1 LTRSWRPGRSD
12 YPNQVN
18 NVLGFP
24 YIFSRRAGCARPRHQ
39 RPDEDRR
46 AEALANL
53 AREDVPD
60 EVAMAYQGNR
70 PRFGPQYIIPVP
82 FDPRLI
88 SAIPVAV
95 AKAAMESG
103 VAQKPILN
111 MDAYAQE
118 LSARRDPIAS
128 TLQRLYERVRRHPRR
143 VVFAEGEEEQVMRA
157 AVSYVNQRLGTACL
171 LGREE
176 QMRETAKQAGIDLDR
191 PGLELVN
198 ARVSRRVDAYT
209 DYLYARLQR
218 KGYLHR
224 DCQRLINTDRN
235 HFGACM
241 VALAMPMP
249 WSPAPP
255 ATTRPRCRTS
265 AAASTSSPVTG

>member
-1 LTRSWRPGRSD
+1 
-12 YPNQVN
+12 
-18 NVLGFP
+18 
-24 YIFSRRAGCARPRHQ
+24 
-39 RPDEDRR
+39 
-46 AEALANL
+46 
-53 AREDVPD
+53 
-60 EVAMAYQGNR
+60 
-70 PRFGPQYIIPVP
+70 
-82 FDPRLI
+82 
-88 SAIPVAV
+88 
-95 AKAAMESG
+95 
-103 VAQKPILN
+103 

-241 VALAMPMP
+241 VALGDADAMVTG
-249 WSPAPP
+249 
-255 ATTRPRCRTS
+255 TTRNYSTALEDIRRCVDVKPGHRMIGVSLALCRGRTVFVADTAVIDMPNSEELADIAEEAAGMARRLGYEPRVAMLAYSTFGHPTGERS
-265 AAASTSSPVTG
+265 ERVRDAVKILDKRRVDFEYDGEMAADVALNQR